1 MDYAIYVARTQKEL
15 RVTLT
20 KESEWRFNHRHDNL
34 YRLLLKILR
43 SHPL

>member
-20 KESEWRFNHRHDNL
+20 LVTLPTMFVTTTL
-34 YRLLLKILR
+34 
-43 SHPL
+43 

>member
-20 KESEWRFNHRHDNL
+20 LERRCEWFNSDA
-34 YRLLLKILR
+34 IE
-43 SHPL
+43 